1 MRRRT
6 TIAVGLVVLGVAL
19 TGCDGVRLPFVEVQA
34 CASWVSYE
42 TDEERAAGSQAV
54 VVTSSV
60 ESDGTTRI
68 MEYDTNVYLVTVDVA
83 EKGDIAAGDKIRVAS
98 TADACGTY
106 PYGDAAGDPM
116 LGSTPLR
123 LFLFDEGGTWRTI
136 TPFDGV
142 RSAT

>member
-1 MRRRT
+1 M

-19 TGCDGVRLPFVEVQA
+19 AGCDGVRLPFVEVQA

-60 ESDGTTRI
+60 EPDGMTRI

-83 EKGDIAAGDKIRVAS
+83 EKGNIAAGDRIRVAS
-98 TADACGTY
+98 TADACGA
-106 PYGDAAGDPM
+106 PYGDADGDPM
-116 LGSTPLR
+116 LDSGPLR
-123 LFLFDEGGTWRTI
+123 LFLYDEGGTWRTI

-142 RSAT
+142 RPAT